1 MGRGR
6 GYSYDVHV
14 PYQYLVIGRQKEV
27 FFKKTSRWIYL
38 GLDLPLK
45 LGTGIFLDL
54 NQNEMLDTGTTRMRM
69 VRVCLTGIGILFNR
83 YLIHEGVFKKRK
95 KELHC
100 LDRFRRF
107 FHIMRIRH

>member
-54 NQNEMLDTGTTRMRM
+54 NQNEMLDTGTDPNENGSG
-69 VRVCLTGIGILFNR
+69 LPHWYQYFI
-83 YLIHEGVFKKRK
+83 
-95 KELHC
+95 
-100 LDRFRRF
+100 
-107 FHIMRIRH
+107 